1 MRKEDD
7 LKTRFIT
14 SSDTY
19 CYLQMPEGLKN
30 AGGSF
35 NRMTAKELSTQ
46 LGRNVITYVDD
57 IIVKSTKQ
65 ESHI

>member
-7 LKTRFIT
+7 QKTSFIT

-19 CYLQMPEGLKN
+19 CYLQIPEGLKN

-35 NRMTAKELSTQ
+35 NRMTVGYGVEHTTRQK
-46 LGRNVITYVDD
+46 RHNICR
-57 IIVKSTKQ
+57 
-65 ESHI
+65 